1 MLILNP
7 FGVGAVYRAIG
18 FWFSEEDIVLLAIE
32 CEVNDRAK
40 TWRRRVATSM
50 LINSAKLCFMASQEP
65 RSDVQ
70 ISRLSELSN
79 PEEFGL

>member
-18 FWFSEEDIVLLAIE
+18 FWLSEEDIALLAIE

-50 LINSAKLCFMASQEP
+50 LINSASFMASQEP

-70 ISRLSELSN
+70 ISRLSGLSN